1 MTALQLKP
9 CRISAT
15 SSVNMRQF
23 AKLLENKRQSPGRL
37 YYYYTETEKAGG
49 FSLSSPKPARA
60 LRQTTSIT
68 RLCNGD
74 VQEPYSQDASVT
86 VHTAAP
92 EGHRRVKLMQQINTE
107 GSRHDAM
114 CCWHAV
120 TVAPCFTLNPTV
132 NKKILNSIK
141 CLKWDFSA
149 LIYFPEATSKGW
161 SFRHSVRGTRIVI
174 SSAAWNWDQIYGL

>member
-37 YYYYTETEKAGG
+37 YYYTETEKAGG

-68 RLCNGD
+68 RLCNRD

-92 EGHRRVKLMQQINTE
+92 ARSQEGQITATNQHR
-107 GSRHDAM
+107 G
-114 CCWHAV
+114 
-120 TVAPCFTLNPTV
+120 VATRRDVLLTCSDSSSLLYLNPTV

-141 CLKWDFSA
+141 CLKWDLSA
-149 LIYFPEATSKGW
+149 LIYFPEATSKG
-161 SFRHSVRGTRIVI
+161 
-174 SSAAWNWDQIYGL
+174 